1 MEKLIRVLVANRPR
15 LMRELILTT
24 FADQADIE
32 IVGEVADEADIYES
46 VLRSSPDL
54 LVVTAEERG
63 NRPNICDTLLRHFP
77 ELRIIAVAP
86 HENRTVC
93 YWASL
98 DIHSGDIESSEE
110 GLLTAVRHMAESQ
123 LPQRNQAGG

>member
-1 MEKLIRVLVANRPR
+1 MEKVIRVLVANRPR

-24 FADQADIE
+24 FADQTDIE
-32 IVGEVADEADIYES
+32 IVGEVADEAEIYDS
-46 VLRSSPDL
+46 VQRSSPDL
-54 LVVTAEERG
+54 LVVTAEEHG
-63 NRPNICDTLLRHFP
+63 NRPNICDILLRHFP

-86 HENRTVC
+86 HENHTVC

-110 GLLTAVRHMAESQ
+110 GLLTAVRHMTESRA
-123 LPQRNQAGG
+123 PQRN